1 MPIDVAA
8 LSFLHLLVF
17 VYWLG
22 GDLGAFYASSIVV
35 DPARSNAARA
45 TAAEVLANVDMAPRT
60 ALILAAPTG
69 LTLAAAREFL
79 ALDWTALAAIWA
91 AAIAWLALAWRL
103 HLSHAPPN
111 APLRRLDLAI
121 RWLVIAALVA
131 GALVGADLAI
141 HLRAKLILLA
151 AAIALGL
158 LIRVLLGP
166 FGPAFAGIM
175 KDGSSPERE
184 AALATSLGRAR
195 VAVTTLWL
203 VIGAAAFLG
212 VSGGAGWIA

>member
-1 MPIDVAA
+1 MPPDVAA

-22 GDLGAFYASSIVV
+22 GDLGAFYASTIIV
-35 DPARSNAARA
+35 DAKRSNAARA
-45 TAAEVLANVDMAPRT
+45 TAAEILTNVDMAPRT

-69 LTLAAAREFL
+69 LSLAASRGL
-79 ALDWTALAAIWA
+79 VQLDPMGLAAIWV

-103 HLSHAPPN
+103 HLAHTPPQ
-111 APLRRLDLAI
+111 ARLRRLDLAI
-121 RWLVIAALVA
+121 RWLVIAGLIG
-131 GALVGADLAI
+131 GAIAAADLAA
-141 HLRAKLILLA
+141 HVRGKLVLLA

-158 LIRVLLGP
+158 VIRVLLAP

-175 KDGSSPERE
+175 RDGSTPEHE
-184 AALATSLGRAR
+184 AALSKSLGRAR
-195 VAVTTLWL
+195 IAVTTLWL

-212 VSGGAGWIA
+212 VSGGAGWIG

>member
-1 MPIDVAA
+1 M
-8 LSFLHLLVF
+8 
-17 VYWLG
+17 
-22 GDLGAFYASSIVV
+22 
-35 DPARSNAARA
+35 
-45 TAAEVLANVDMAPRT
+45 
-60 ALILAAPTG
+60 
-69 LTLAAAREFL
+69 
-79 ALDWTALAAIWA
+79 
-91 AAIAWLALAWRL
+91 
-103 HLSHAPPN
+103 
-111 APLRRLDLAI
+111 DLAI

-131 GALVGADLAI
+131 GALVGAELAI